1 MQKEPQTSVSE
12 MKMIHRMPIVSNAV
26 EPVPEIQWR
35 TRSKP
40 AWCEHLLK
48 NLSVAAAL
56 VICAVAV
63 RSGSLENADWSDAV
77 LTAATGDTLLD
88 DQLGKLTFVS
98 SLFPEATLV
107 FGENIEESLPLP
119 VRGGSVVHTWSE
131 TEPYLSYHSID
142 TAVQSVTSGEVM
154 GVYHGK
160 NEELIVCI
168 RRSDG
173 LECCYGNL
181 AESLVSMG
189 DQIAV
194 GQFVGNRL
202 ADQDAT
208 FEVRQN
214 GFRIDPTRWMQE

>member
-107 FGENIEESLPLP
+107 FGENTEESLPLP
-119 VRGGSVVHTWSE
+119 VRGGSIVHTWSE

-154 GVYHGK
+154 GVFHGK
-160 NEELIVCI
+160 N
-168 RRSDG
+168 
-173 LECCYGNL
+173 
-181 AESLVSMG
+181 
-189 DQIAV
+189 
-194 GQFVGNRL
+194 
-202 ADQDAT
+202 
-208 FEVRQN
+208 
-214 GFRIDPTRWMQE
+214 